1 LRQMI
6 KPKVSVTVFALL
18 VTAMG
23 AAAHHAFE
31 AEYDE
36 KKLVTVTGVV
46 TKFEWTNPHAWMYLN
61 VRNESGKVTNWSF
74 EMGAP
79 GGLLSRGWK
88 QGELKRGDQVT
99 IDGYSSKHRARVAT
113 ERLFQLLDRFE
124 VEVVRRLVEDQ
135 AVDSARLQNGEHR
148 AAALTG

>member
-1 LRQMI
+1 MRQMI

-79 GGLLSRGWK
+79 GGLLNRGWK
-88 QGELKRGDQVT
+88 KGELKRGNLVT
-99 IDGYSSKHRARVAT
+99 IDGYSSKHHASVANARMVT
-113 ERLFQLLDRFE
+113 LPDGRKLFGGFQ
-124 VEVVRRLVEDQ
+124 
-135 AVDSARLQNGEHR
+135 SAPGNP
-148 AAALTG
+148 TGK

>member
-1 LRQMI
+1 MI

-79 GGLLSRGWK
+79 GGLLNRGWK
-88 QGELKRGDQVT
+88 KGELKRGNLVT
-99 IDGYSSKHRARVAT
+99 IDGYSSKHHASVANARMVT
-113 ERLFQLLDRFE
+113 LPDGRKLFGDSSP
-124 VEVVRRLVEDQ
+124 RRVTPLESSYTRPVSWEN
-135 AVDSARLQNGEHR
+135 L
-148 AAALTG
+148 

>member
-1 LRQMI
+1 MRVALQPDRRALRQMI

-46 TKFEWTNPHAWMYLN
+46 TKFEWTNPHAWIYLN
-61 VRNESGKVTNWSF
+61 VRDESGKVTNWRF

-79 GGLLSRGWK
+79 GGLLNRGWK
-88 QGELKRGDQVT
+88 KGELKRGDQVT
-99 IDGYSSKHRARVAT
+99 IDGYSSKRLASVANARMVT
-113 ERLFQLLDRFE
+113 LPDGRKLFGGFQ
-124 VEVVRRLVEDQ
+124 
-135 AVDSARLQNGEHR
+135 STPGNP
-148 AAALTG
+148 TGK